1 MDRPLGTLK
10 YSPFAGDPV
19 SKSLEGKISCLEK
32 CLQDGKVIDCE
43 LIVTGARENSHAGG
57 ADGPHGRGNAFDFSL
72 KKNPDLD
79 GKSDEIRTCYEKCF
93 DKDSSYAQ
101 EEANPPHFHIK
112 ILPERAVRGAFPLA
126 SISLLS
132 VLCIGCGKGTPLTQ
146 TNNTWAVVSSVTCA
160 EEWRADDPL
169 RYCSAQADL
178 DGDSI
183 PDEAKLIT
191 GTVGG
196 LE

>member
-1 MDRPLGTLK
+1 MR
-10 YSPFAGDPV
+10 
-19 SKSLEGKISCLEK
+19 
-32 CLQDGKVIDCE
+32 
-43 LIVTGARENSHAGG
+43 
-57 ADGPHGRGNAFDFSL
+57 
-72 KKNPDLD
+72 KKKP
-79 GKSDEIRTCYEKCF
+79 IRHTSIF
-93 DKDSSYAQ
+93 
-101 EEANPPHFHIK
+101 K

-191 GTVGG
+191 GHGG
-196 LE
+196 RIGVAVWLSSLKGRDPLLVFTPREIPPQLQAGTALGLRKIPSGNYETLCGKGFENCTSADSREIQIKHDALLLFKDDSWGDVVYFGGNGTLELFAHSD